1 MFYFYAMPFVLAD
14 DGITYTNVDALEFEG
29 KSYPGIKISYGADIG
44 ASPDDEYILYY
55 DAETNKMAWLAY
67 TFTYGSNEKN
77 SNWSFIRYTDW
88 QNVDGLVLPKTLSWF
103 KAEGFKIGEKRNDL
117 EFADIKISKES
128 KADAKFE
135 KPVM

>member
-1 MFYFYAMPFVLAD
+1 MPFVLAD

-29 KSYPGIKISYGADIG
+29 KSYPGIKISYGADAG

-55 DAETNKMAWLAY
+55 DTETNKMAWLAY

-117 EFADIKISKES
+117 EFADIKLSKES